1 MNETQ
6 KNDLI
11 WANRILSTDP
21 ERLREFAKK
30 IVRESV
36 EWWNI
41 EKGDKS
47 EQKR

>member
-1 MNETQ
+1 MDETNLIK

-21 ERLREFAKK
+21 ERLREFARR
-30 IVRESV
+30 IIRENV

-41 EKGDKS
+41 
-47 EQKR
+47 QKRDDKK